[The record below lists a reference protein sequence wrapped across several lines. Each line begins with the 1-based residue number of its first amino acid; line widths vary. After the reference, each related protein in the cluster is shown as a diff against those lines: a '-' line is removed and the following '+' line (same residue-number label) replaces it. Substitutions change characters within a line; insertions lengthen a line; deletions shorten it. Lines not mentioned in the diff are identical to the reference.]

1 MTQKVTGT
9 VATIELRKSRIE
21 TDDCDR
27 VIIANRDIEARWT
40 HDLPDGESEADDGNG
55 ADQGGD
61 AA

>member
-1 MTQKVTGT
+1 VTGT
-9 VATIELRKSRIE
+9 VATIELRKSRSE
-21 TDDCDR
+21 TDDGDR

-40 HDLPDGESEADDGNG
+40 HDLLDGESETDDRNG